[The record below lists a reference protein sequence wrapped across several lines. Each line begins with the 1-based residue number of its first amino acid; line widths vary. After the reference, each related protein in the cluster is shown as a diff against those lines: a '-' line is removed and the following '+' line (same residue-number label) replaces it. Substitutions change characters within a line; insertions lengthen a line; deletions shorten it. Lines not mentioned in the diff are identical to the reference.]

1 MSVAPWGR
9 FMFEVIVRAMKAY
22 SAAAPLLIV
31 SATSFA
37 QDINFDDLRRPGPGL
52 RAAAT
57 VAGVAKEGHDFVA
70 RFNEVDR
77 GRLEE
82 RRAAIAAAASPPN
95 AGPAVGGANS
105 EGNRRPS
112 AAVAPATQ
120 VSVNLASRFIC
131 SFRCTDNRFIVINE
145 GKAGPLTLALMAP
158 DQGKARD
165 IVSAEAKNVCWD
177 QFKLS
182 PKSDWFP
189 CRAQ

>member
-1 MSVAPWGR
+1 MNFRSLPSFVLAKLPL
-9 FMFEVIVRAMKAY
+9 FSRALPAVLLFWLAGN
-22 SAAAPLLIV
+22 AA
-31 SATSFA
+31 FA

-52 RAAAT
+52 RATAT
-57 VAGVAKEGHDFVA
+57 VGGVAKEGHDFVG

-77 GRLEE
+77 VRLEE
-82 RRAAIAAAASPPN
+82 RRAAMAAAAPPN
-95 AGPAVGGANS
+95 VGAAPS
-105 EGNRRPS
+105 VEGNRRPNVTAVP
-112 AAVAPATQ
+112 AAPVPM
-120 VSVNLASRFIC
+120 NLASRFIC

-145 GKAGPLTLALMAP
+145 GKSGPLTLALMAP

-182 PKSDWFP
+182 PKADWFP

>member
-1 MSVAPWGR
+1 VNILPKTIKEFILLATLLPSSM
-9 FMFEVIVRAMKAY
+9 
-22 SAAAPLLIV
+22 AA
-31 SATSFA
+31 SA

-52 RAAAT
+52 RATAT
-57 VAGVAKEGHDFVA
+57 VAGVSKEGYDFMA

-82 RRAAIAAAASPPN
+82 RRSATAAAVLAPN
-95 AGPAVGGANS
+95 AGPGLTPGA
-105 EGNRRPS
+105 EGNRRTT
-112 AAVAPATQ
+112 AAQAPAAP
-120 VSVNLASRFIC
+120 VAVNLASRFIC

-145 GKAGPLTLALMAP
+145 GKSGPLTLSLMAP

-165 IVSAEAKNVCWD
+165 IVSTEAKNVCWD

-182 PKSDWFP
+182 PKADWFP